1 MKDFYDLFVKELKHI
16 YSVENQLVD
25 TLPKL
30 IKVAHS
36 PKLKEALR
44 HHLKETKEQV
54 KRLDAIAHELGT
66 YIGGAKSAGL
76 AGILKD
82 GEKELKFHLDS
93 ASRDAAII
101 FAAQRVEHFEIAS
114 YGVLKAIAKH
124 LDLDYVLKLLEV
136 SSEEEAKANKKLNE
150 IALGSVF
157 NSGVNDKAY
166 KRFAA

>member
-16 YSVENQLVD
+16 YSVENQLVE

-30 IKVAHS
+30 IKAAHS

-44 HHLKETKEQV
+44 NHLKETKDQV

-82 GEKELKFHLDS
+82 GEKELKFYLDS

-101 FAAQRVEHFEIAS
+101 FASQRVEHFEIAS
-114 YGVLKAIAKH
+114 YGILKAIAKH
-124 LDLDYVLKLLEV
+124 LDLDYIGKLLRE
-136 SSEEEAKANKKLNE
+136 SSEEEAKANSKLNE
-150 IALGSVF
+150 IAEGSVF
-157 NSGVNDKAY
+157 ISGVNDKAY
-166 KRFAA
+166 KRIAA